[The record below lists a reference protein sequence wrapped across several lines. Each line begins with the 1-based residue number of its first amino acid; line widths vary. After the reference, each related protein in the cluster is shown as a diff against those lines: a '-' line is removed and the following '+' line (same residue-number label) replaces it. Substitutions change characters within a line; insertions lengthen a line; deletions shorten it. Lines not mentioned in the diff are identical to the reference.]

1 MPTQQIAGRDSNCKC
16 VYDHLVDKPVTMLST
31 ILDLVFSF
39 IVVSLGLF
47 LNCRYRKKL
56 KEEKRG
62 RLPDRKGN
70 VIEPIM
76 RWYLNF
82 GVIYWP
88 YQMLFLWIN
97 ANEVMPSNWF
107 ENCSLIAFINL
118 VRIGRTII
126 AYNSFFAALICYLYI
141 VHHQKTNQ
149 WNFEK
154 TGKNFQWASF
164 GIPLA
169 LEIIR
174 IFTEANLKTY
184 QPTKRFQTC
193 LAINEEEFSNIT
205 GFIDVPT
212 PHPVEAALHVFPRQ
226 FIDVAYYTYASI
238 TGVIGS
244 NVIEAYLYIT
254 IFQNIKRFVLMIA
267 RFSDRQFDHSIIYAM

>member
-1 MPTQQIAGRDSNCKC
+1 MGKTFRMQN
-16 VYDHLVDKPVTMLST
+16 
-31 ILDLVFSF
+31 ILFVFVFSF
-39 IVVSLGLF
+39 IVILLGL
-47 LNCRYRKKL
+47 LVNCRYRKKL
-56 KEEKRG
+56 REERRG

-76 RWYLNF
+76 RWYLHF
-82 GVIYWP
+82 GLVYWP

-97 ANEVMPSNWF
+97 TNEVMPSDWF
-107 ENCSLIAFINL
+107 ENCFLITFINL

-126 AYNSFFAALICYLYI
+126 AYNSFFAALIRYLYI

-154 TGKNFQWASF
+154 TGRIFQWASF

-169 LEIIR
+169 LEVIR
-174 IFTEANLKTY
+174 IFTEDNLQTMG
-184 QPTKRFQTC
+184 PTKRFQTC
-193 LAINEEEFSNIT
+193 LAINEGLTNT
-205 GFIDVPT
+205 THFIDIPT
-212 PHPVEAALHVFPRQ
+212 PHPVEAALYVFPRQ
-226 FIDVAYYTYASI
+226 FVDVAYYTYASI

-254 IFQNIKRFVLMIA
+254 IFQNIKRFVLMIK
-267 RFSDRQFDHSIIYAM
+267 RFLQCI